1 MLIFGP
7 VPSRRLGQSLG
18 VNHIPPKTCSYACFY
33 CQLGK
38 TYPMEIKRKRFYS
51 PEEIDRELT
60 EKLQRLKETG
70 EPVDWVTFVPD
81 GEPTLDVNLK
91 EEIMKTKAHGLK
103 TAVIS
108 NASLMSMEEVQEALM
123 QADWV
128 SMKVDA
134 GNDPMWRKVN
144 RPYGSLRFDGM
155 IQGIIDFSKRY
166 QGILVTE
173 SMVIK
178 GANDS
183 ESEIDD
189 IARVL
194 SEIRPKK
201 SYFMVPI
208 RPPAENW
215 VERPDVRTLRHA
227 LRIVQNRC
235 EHEIA
240 CITGDES
247 EERFYVT
254 DAIANDILSI
264 TSVHPV
270 RETVI
275 RLLLEQKHA
284 DFSLIDD
291 LVAQKKL
298 LAFSYE
304 GKTFYRRNLA

>member
-1 MLIFGP
+1 MQTKREP
-7 VPSRRLGQSLG
+7 
-18 VNHIPPKTCSYACFY
+18 FY
-33 CQLGK
+33 
-38 TYPMEIKRKRFYS
+38 R

-60 EKLQRLKETG
+60 DKLRQLKETKDR
-70 EPVDWVTFVPD
+70 VDWVTFVPD

-91 EEIMKTKAHGLK
+91 KEITNAKAHGLK

-108 NASLMSMEEVQEALM
+108 NASLMGMEEVQDALM

-134 GNDPMWRKVN
+134 GNDPMWRKIN
-144 RPYGSLRFDGM
+144 RPYGSLRFDLM
-155 IQGIIDFSKRY
+155 IQGIADFSKRY

-173 SMVIK
+173 SMIIK

-183 ESEIDD
+183 ESEIVG

-194 SEIRPKK
+194 SAIRPKK

-208 RPPAENW
+208 RPPAEKW
-215 VERPDVRTLRHA
+215 VARPDVETLKQA
-227 LRIVQNRC
+227 VRIARNRC
-235 EHEIA
+235 EHEIE

-247 EERFYVT
+247 EERFYIT
-254 DAIANDILSI
+254 DAIENDILSI

-275 RLLLEQKHA
+275 RLLLERKHA
-284 DFSLIDD
+284 DFSLIEE

-298 LAFSYE
+298 LSFSYE
-304 GKTFYRRNLA
+304 GKTFYRRNLE